1 MGQPV
6 EKVTNLWKTL
16 YRNSEQI
23 KQTPIISPARR
34 IYPDSP
40 GHILEKKKK
49 MKGVCVHER
58 SDTGTDEHRGGK
70 GRKAQPPTGL

>member
-40 GHILEKKKK
+40 GEEKK
-49 MKGVCVHER
+49 MKGVCVLER